1 MLAWE
6 IFGADLVWLE
16 VYAGSAFLAALASWV
31 LFRKLPMSLIALA
44 ITVALIA
51 VGGFRGFDYNSDT
64 MNYYSYVYMLSFV
77 NDSEIFFL
85 TKLEPL
91 HSGLILLLR
100 DFRLWLL
107 AESAIQI
114 LGMIIAFRVRKNDYS
129 FLLLCAFVLT
139 LDTSSLRYCSALI
152 YFYYFLSRSEVG
164 VFKAAR
170 MTLILSCIHIS
181 MLLSGAFAYRR
192 RLALIGISAACL
204 VVFFESS
211 VLGSRIEIDLTEASR
226 GLKNFA
232 VAILAA
238 AYLFARAPRKGL
250 GYLPLYVLSFASMF
264 LVSAF
269 ILPTFNRYLIM
280 GALVVL
286 AYEWS
291 VSRGDDESD
300 IFDRGFILVLS
311 SAVILPYVI
320 NLPRLF
326 FSGAW

>member
-1 MLAWE
+1 MLSWDL
-6 IFGADLVWLE
+6 FGEDLLWLE
-16 VYAGSAFLAALASWV
+16 IYAGAAFLAALVGWV
-31 LFRKLPMSLIALA
+31 VFRKLPMSLIALV

-51 VGGFRGFDYNSDT
+51 AGGFRGFDYNSDT

-91 HSGLILLLR
+91 HSGLILFFR

-107 AESAIQI
+107 MESAIQI
-114 LGMIIAFRVRKNDYS
+114 TGMIMSFRVRRNDYS
-129 FLLLCAFVLT
+129 FLILCAFVLT

-152 YFYYFLSRSEVG
+152 YFYYFLCRSEVG
-164 VFKAAR
+164 LFKAGR
-170 MTLILSCIHIS
+170 MTLVLTCIHIS
-181 MLLSGAFAYRR
+181 MLLSGILAFRR
-192 RLALIGISAACL
+192 RLSLLAISAVCL
-204 VVFFESS
+204 VIFLESS
-211 VLGSRIEIDLTEASR
+211 VLGSRVDIDLTEASR
-226 GLKNFA
+226 GLKNFG
-232 VAILAA
+232 VAIFAA
-238 AYLFARAPRKGL
+238 AYLFVRAPTKSLR
-250 GYLPLYVLSFASMF
+250 YIPLYVVAFASMF

-269 ILPTFNRYLIM
+269 ILPTFNRFLIM

-291 VSRGDDESD
+291 VSRSDDESD
-300 IFDRGFILVLS
+300 IFDRGAVLVLS

-326 FSGAW
+326 FSGTW

>member
-1 MLAWE
+1 MLSWE
-6 IFGADLVWLE
+6 IFGEDLLWLE
-16 VYAGSAFLAALASWV
+16 VYAGSAFLAALAGWV
-31 LFRKLPMSLIALA
+31 VFRKLPMSLIGLL
-44 ITVALIA
+44 ITGGLIA
-51 VGGFRGFDYNSDT
+51 IGGFRGFDYNSDT

-91 HSGLILLLR
+91 HSALILLLR

-114 LGMIIAFRVRKNDYS
+114 VGMILAFRIRKNDYS

-139 LDTSSLRYCSALI
+139 LDTSALRYCSVLI
-152 YFYYFLSRSEVG
+152 YFYYFVSRSEMG
-164 VFKAAR
+164 LFKAAR

-181 MLLSGAFAYRR
+181 MLISGALAVRR
-192 RLALIGISAACL
+192 RLVLIGISVACIGI
-204 VVFFESS
+204 FFESS
-211 VLGSRIEIDLTEASR
+211 VLGSRIDIDLTEASR
-226 GLKNFA
+226 GLKNFG
-232 VAILAA
+232 VAIVAV
-238 AYLFARAPRKGL
+238 AYLFVRAPKKSL
-250 GYLPLYVLSFASMF
+250 GYLPLYVLAFASMF

-269 ILPTFNRYLIM
+269 ILPTFNRFLIM

-291 VSRGDDESD
+291 VSRGEAESD
-300 IFDRGFILVLS
+300 IFDRGFVLLLS

-326 FSGAW
+326 FSGTW

>member
-107 AESAIQI
+107 AESGVGA
-114 LGMIIAFRVRKNDYS
+114 
-129 FLLLCAFVLT
+129 
-139 LDTSSLRYCSALI
+139 AL
-152 YFYYFLSRSEVG
+152 EHGPVG
-164 VFKAAR
+164 LYLVVPVEA
-170 MTLILSCIHIS
+170 
-181 MLLSGAFAYRR
+181 
-192 RLALIGISAACL
+192 GISPSQPGIPAPSPAL
-204 VVFFESS
+204 QA
-211 VLGSRIEIDLTEASR
+211 LRTG
-226 GLKNFA
+226 FA
-232 VAILAA
+232 GMTI
-238 AYLFARAPRKGL
+238 
-250 GYLPLYVLSFASMF
+250 
-264 LVSAF
+264 
-269 ILPTFNRYLIM
+269 
-280 GALVVL
+280 
-286 AYEWS
+286 
-291 VSRGDDESD
+291 
-300 IFDRGFILVLS
+300 
-311 SAVILPYVI
+311 
-320 NLPRLF
+320 
-326 FSGAW
+326 

>member
-1 MLAWE
+1 MLSWE
-6 IFGADLVWLE
+6 IFGEDLLWLE
-16 VYAGSAFLAALASWV
+16 VYAGSAFLAALAAWV
-31 LFRKLPMSLIALA
+31 VFRKLPMSLIGLV
-44 ITVALIA
+44 ITVGLIA
-51 VGGFRGFDYNSDT
+51 IGGFRGFDYNSDT

-91 HSGLILLLR
+91 HSALILLLR

-114 LGMIIAFRVRKNDYS
+114 AGIILAFRVRKNDYS
-129 FLLLCAFVLT
+129 FLTLCAFVLT
-139 LDTSSLRYCSALI
+139 LDTSALRYCSALI
-152 YFYYFLSRSEVG
+152 YFYYFVSRSEMG
-164 VFKAAR
+164 LFKAAR

-181 MLLSGAFAYRR
+181 MLISGALAVRR
-192 RLALIGISAACL
+192 RLVLIGISAAC
-204 VVFFESS
+204 VAIFFESS
-211 VLGSRIEIDLTEASR
+211 VLGSRIDIDLTEASR
-226 GLKNFA
+226 GLKNFG
-232 VAILAA
+232 VAIVAA
-238 AYLFARAPRKGL
+238 AYLFVRAPKKSL
-250 GYLPLYVLSFASMF
+250 GYLPLYVLAFASMF

-269 ILPTFNRYLIM
+269 ILPTFNRFLIM

-291 VSRGDDESD
+291 VSRGEAESD
-300 IFDRGFILVLS
+300 IFDRGFVLLLS

-326 FSGAW
+326 FSGTW